1 MSLTL
6 QEEEGRILELVDAS
20 PSGRLP
26 LCSLPLQYKE
36 RFGSPLQYKA
46 FGCTKLK
53 AFVIDRLPLV
63 IYHAGKGTHEFM
75 SRNETSRA
83 KAKKAKAK
91 ASGKGKRKA
100 EGAGAAPAGKAGKA
114 GKVGKGSHHR
124 PAHAAS
130 LCTHS
135 VELEDARGPETT
147 MKALIARDTQVA
159 TEPERGGQG
168 DATEA
173 HGDGGA
179 IARALAKRVA
189 SFFLPSG
196 AGTGPRLAQRR
207 RRTAL
212 YSDPERTAPRGVEL
226 GLLGHIASTTR
237 MVGDIADGQLPPE
250 YGHSEEL
257 FLNVSD
263 PFCFVTVGVQGAGK
277 SHTTN
282 CVLEA
287 CLLAYPHVAQV
298 RQPMAALVCHYDQS
312 DANCCE
318 ATGLAQPN
326 TTMADFLRTHVAESV
341 AGGGGLNGSDER
353 KEEWSDEDTSITR
366 GTRTG
371 SGEDDHSEGK
381 DEGSKGASAL
391 SADMARLSTTP
402 TLRRQ
407 AISVPP
413 PLPPPCLDGDKLLVL
428 CSPSNYLQRRRFY
441 EGACECRPLLFRW
454 SRLNAAQI
462 KMLMRL
468 DESSPQLY
476 VAVMLDKLRGY
487 QRRGKVPK
495 FDDFVAE
502 FKEACSGNQCS
513 PVEQRFQLLSALVYE
528 SKENEDIRE
537 EGCDLA
543 DVMAAG
549 RMVVAD
555 LTDPMMS
562 PAEAN
567 GVFQVLLATFRC
579 KQVDGAGKL
588 VAFDEAHRYMGLN
601 GESDALAREITD
613 CARLMRHEGLRLLI
627 STQSP
632 KAIPEELLELTTVL
646 VAHRFQS
653 VDWHTYVSFE
663 LNLTARCYVYVLF
676 SLA

>member
-1 MSLTL
+1 
-6 QEEEGRILELVDAS
+6 
-20 PSGRLP
+20 
-26 LCSLPLQYKE
+26 
-36 RFGSPLQYKA
+36 
-46 FGCTKLK
+46 
-53 AFVIDRLPLV
+53 
-63 IYHAGKGTHEFM
+63 
-75 SRNETSRA
+75 
-83 KAKKAKAK
+83 
-91 ASGKGKRKA
+91 
-100 EGAGAAPAGKAGKA
+100 
-114 GKVGKGSHHR
+114 
-124 PAHAAS
+124 
-130 LCTHS
+130 
-135 VELEDARGPETT
+135 
-147 MKALIARDTQVA
+147 
-159 TEPERGGQG
+159 
-168 DATEA
+168 
-173 HGDGGA
+173 
-179 IARALAKRVA
+179 
-189 SFFLPSG
+189 
-196 AGTGPRLAQRR
+196 
-207 RRTAL
+207 
-212 YSDPERTAPRGVEL
+212 
-226 GLLGHIASTTR
+226 

-366 GTRTG
+366 ETCTGSEYSEDDHDADAADVADTGEVAGSVYGDWEQQHDEDSGRAYWYNAETDETRWADDG
-371 SGEDDHSEGK
+371 DVDDSGEDSSGEDDHSEGK

-663 LNLTARCYVYVLF
+663 LNLTARCYVYFSSVL
-676 SLA
+676 A